1 MLYIGIDAGVNTG
14 VAVWDDKQRKLL
26 SVESMQLHQALE
38 KVQALHLAG
47 KICVIIEDARLRT
60 WYGND
65 WKQSKQKLQGVGSVK
80 RDCVIWEEFCTDK
93 KIEYYMQ
100 HPKHNVT
107 KLTAEAFQIITG
119 YKGRTNEHGRDAAM
133 LVFGR

>member
-14 VAVWDDKQRKLL
+14 VAVWDDKQKKLL

-38 KVQALHLAG
+38 KVLNLHLSG

-80 RDCVIWEEFCTDK
+80 RDCVIWEEFCKDK

-107 KLTAEAFQIITG
+107 KLTAEAFQIVTG

>member
-1 MLYIGIDAGVNTG
+1 MLYIGIDAGTNTG
-14 VAVWDDKQRKLL
+14 VAVWDDKQKKLL

-38 KVQALHLAG
+38 KVLNLHLTD

-80 RDCVIWEEFCTDK
+80 RDCVIWGEFCKDK
-93 KIEYYMQ
+93 KIEHYMQ

-107 KLTAEAFQIITG
+107 KLTAEAFQIVTG

>member
-14 VAVWDDKQRKLL
+14 VAVWDDKQKKLL

-38 KVQALHLAG
+38 KVLNLHLTG

-60 WYGND
+60 WFGEDFY
-65 WKQSKQKLQGVGSVK
+65 KSKRCLQGVGSVK
-80 RDCVIWEEFCTDK
+80 RDCKVWEEFCTDK

-100 HPKHNVT
+100 HPRHNVT
-107 KLTAEAFQIITG
+107 KMSAEAFQIVTG

-133 LVFGR
+133 LVFNR

>member
-1 MLYIGIDAGVNTG
+1 MLYIGIDAGTNTG

-26 SVESMQLHQALE
+26 SVESMQLHKALE
-38 KVQALHLAG
+38 KVEYLHLTV

-80 RDCVIWEEFCTDK
+80 RDCAIWEEFCKDK

-100 HPKHNVT
+100 HPRYNVT
-107 KLTAEAFQIITG
+107 KLTAEAFQIVTG
-119 YKGRTNEHGRDAAM
+119 YKGRTNEHARDAAM
-133 LVFGR
+133 LVFNR

>member
-38 KVQALHLAG
+38 KVQALHLSG
-47 KICVIIEDARLRT
+47 KVCVIIEDARLRV
-60 WYGND
+60 WFGND
-65 WKQSKQKLQGVGSVK
+65 YMKSKMKLQGVGSVK
-80 RDCVIWEEFCTDK
+80 RDCTIWEEFCKDK
-93 KIEYYMQ
+93 QIEYYMQ

-133 LVFGR
+133 LVFNR